1 MKVQLNNKDNI
12 FILLRIVISLGT
24 AHLEWKKKSSRLVD
38 MLGTVIMRKKRT
50 AVCSRFQ
57 SQFRPLTSE
66 IGKAEQCPAM
76 RKDHPVSDF
85 KKKSTQSPCCLQ
97 RAISMVWIVKII
109 QPSSSKKKKQSCA
122 HHHRLARK
130 GDEGKGL
137 IWKRKKENYLLRRC
151 RNTHPCCLTQERRT
165 GAECIYAR
173 TSFYLQHYPS
183 QGKTTSWRETKQKEM
198 ESNINPAYPMQ

>member
-1 MKVQLNNKDNI
+1 
-12 FILLRIVISLGT
+12 
-24 AHLEWKKKSSRLVD
+24 

-85 KKKSTQSPCCLQ
+85 KKKKYAKPMLPTAGHIHGLDSENNTALLFQ
-97 RAISMVWIVKII
+97 
-109 QPSSSKKKKQSCA
+109 KKKQSCA

-165 GAECIYAR
+165 GAECIYGR

>member
-109 QPSSSKKKKQSCA
+109 QPSSSKKKSKAA
-122 HHHRLARK
+122 H
-130 GDEGKGL
+130 
-137 IWKRKKENYLLRRC
+137 I
-151 RNTHPCCLTQERRT
+151 
-165 GAECIYAR
+165 
-173 TSFYLQHYPS
+173 
-183 QGKTTSWRETKQKEM
+183 TTAWLGRETKARDWSGKGRRKTTCWEDAEIHIPVAWHRKEERVPNASM
-198 ESNINPAYPMQ
+198 DVHPSTCSTTQAKGKQPAGEKQSRKRWKVT

>member
-1 MKVQLNNKDNI
+1 MLPTAGHIHGLDSENNTA
-12 FILLRIVISLGT
+12 LL
-24 AHLEWKKKSSRLVD
+24 
-38 MLGTVIMRKKRT
+38 
-50 AVCSRFQ
+50 FQ
-57 SQFRPLTSE
+57 
-66 IGKAEQCPAM
+66 
-76 RKDHPVSDF
+76 
-85 KKKSTQSPCCLQ
+85 
-97 RAISMVWIVKII
+97 
-109 QPSSSKKKKQSCA
+109 KKKQSCA

-165 GAECIYAR
+165 GAECIYGR